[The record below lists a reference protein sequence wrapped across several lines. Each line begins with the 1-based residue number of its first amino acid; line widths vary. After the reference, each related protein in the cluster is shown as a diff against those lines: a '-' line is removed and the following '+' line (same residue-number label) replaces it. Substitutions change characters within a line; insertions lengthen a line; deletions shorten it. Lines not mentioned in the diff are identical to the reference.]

1 MIVRH
6 ANNAFNVW
14 FADLLTLQCS
24 MSSMSRNRSNLIET
38 NVFVRSSTIM
48 SFVRIYFSRIFSSCR
63 VSRTQWYL
71 MSMCLVRRWN
81 SRFSLK
87 AIVLWLFAHS
97 TMKILSVTC
106 ICNSKERSQTASF
119 LVSLR
124 ATYFDSQIDCVTR
137 SCRLEDHEIE
147 FSLKKNTHSSM
158 KRRSFLTS
166 T

>member
-24 MSSMSRNRSNLIET
+24 MSSMSRNRSNLIEI
-38 NVFVRSSTIM
+38 NVFVRSSTIIG
-48 SFVRIYFSRIFSSCR
+48 FVRMYFNRIFSFYR
-63 VSRTQWYL
+63 ISRIQWYL
-71 MSMCLVRRWN
+71 MSMCLIRRWN

-97 TMKILSVTC
+97 TMRILSVIC
-106 ICNSKERSQTASF
+106 ICNSKERNQIASF

-137 SCRLEDHEIE
+137 SCCFKNHEIE
-147 FSLKKNTHSSM
+147 FSLKKNIYSSM